1 MPILAESRLHRL
13 GKFTDNIITWR
24 NTVYSA
30 QIKGI
35 KHMSKLFRN
44 TCSTICMER
53 NRCHNLKKRMPVFLI
68 VVHVYLHFM
77 LRYSM

>member
-35 KHMSKLFRN
+35 KQVISKYVLLFVWKE
-44 TCSTICMER
+44 ID
-53 NRCHNLKKRMPVFLI
+53 VI
-68 VVHVYLHFM
+68 I
-77 LRYSM
+77 